1 MENQK
6 KLGASAFLPLIVF
19 LALYVGCG
27 ITFTLLGVESPFG
40 QFPRHVALLAGIAV
54 ALLLAPKV
62 KVSEKLDVFCQNM
75 GNSGVMMIILIY
87 LMAGGFQGAAAAM
100 GGKSSVINL
109 ALHFIPVSLL
119 VPGVFLMC
127 CFISTAIGTS
137 MGTIAAMAP
146 VAIGVAEG
154 AGLNPAIVGA
164 AVIGG
169 SYFGDNLSMISDT
182 TISAAQG
189 CGSEMKDKFRMNF
202 FMALPAAIIAM
213 VLYAILGGHG
223 SGAVE
228 AGAYSVIQVLPYIV
242 VLVTALMGINV
253 AVVLFVGILMTGVI
267 GLAQGTVGFF
277 EWVQAIGGGM
287 SDMFSISIVAALIS
301 GIIGLV
307 RYYGGVEWL
316 VGAITSRIKN
326 RRGAEYGI
334 GLLSG
339 VLSAALVNNTIGI
352 IVTCPIAKE
361 IGSKYGIAPKRLA
374 SLVDIFA
381 CAFLALMPHDGGILI
396 VTELAGCTPLD
407 ILPYSFYMFALIIFT
422 CITIQFGLLR
432 TPEEKAFAAKE
443 TAAK

>member
-6 KLGASAFLPLIVF
+6 KLGGLSFLPLIVF

-27 ITFTLLGVESPFG
+27 ITFTLMGTEDPFG
-40 QFPRHVALLAGIAV
+40 QFPRHVALLAGVAV
-54 ALLLAPKV
+54 ALLLVPKL
-62 KVSEKLDVFCQNM
+62 KISEKLDVFCQGM

-87 LMAGGFQGAAAAM
+87 LMAGGFQGAAASM
-100 GGKSSVINL
+100 GGKESVINL

-119 VPGVFLMC
+119 IPGVFLMC

-146 VAIGVAEG
+146 VAIGVAQG

-189 CGSEMKDKFRMNF
+189 CGSEMRDKFRMNF
-202 FMALPAAIIAM
+202 FMALPAAIIAI
-213 VLYAILGGHG
+213 VLYALLGGHG
-223 SGAVE
+223 SGVIE
-228 AGAYSVIQVLPYIV
+228 AGSYSVIQVLPYIV
-242 VLVTALMGINV
+242 VLVTALMGVNV
-253 AVVLFVGILMTGVI
+253 AVVLFIGILMTGII
-267 GLAQGTVGFF
+267 GIAQGTVGFF
-277 EWVQAIGGGM
+277 AWIQAIGTGM
-287 SDMFSISIVAALIS
+287 SDMFSISIVAAMIS

-316 VGAITSRIKN
+316 VNAITSKISS

-361 IGSKYGIAPKRLA
+361 IGGKYGIAPKRLA

-396 VTELAGCTPLD
+396 VTDLAGCTPLD

-432 TPEEKAFAAKE
+432 TPEEKEFASKHPSG
-443 TAAK
+443 K